1 MCNQGILNVD
11 KRMYLILVKY
21 LLQGDDLHAEAMP
34 YDNHKLPQS
43 FEQVLPIF
51 E

>member
-1 MCNQGILNVD
+1 MQLEYAYALLQILKV
-11 KRMYLILVKY
+11 MY

-34 YDNHKLPQS
+34 YDSHKLPQS